1 MKWFSFSV
9 AWRPRKS
16 IDDEAVLGGSWQSPL
31 EVVRREERNDL
42 ICNLSDEILVRIMA
56 SLDVRDLIR

>member
-16 IDDEAVLGGSWQSPL
+16 IEDEVVLGPL

>member
-1 MKWFSFSV
+1 MRWFSFSV

-16 IDDEAVLGGSWQSPL
+16 IEDEVVLGPL

>member
-16 IDDEAVLGGSWQSPL
+16 IHDEAVLGGSRQAPL
-31 EVVRREERNDL
+31 EVVRREERNNL